1 MAEYLLRNQ
10 SEWTPEKI
18 QEAMNAGTEKYVK
31 LQKPV
36 PVIITYYTAW
46 VDDKGRMNFRDDIY
60 KHDDKLAK
68 KMFNTP
74 AINNNAEAVAVA
86 KTN

>member
-1 MAEYLLRNQ
+1 
-10 SEWTPEKI
+10 
-18 QEAMNAGTEKYVK
+18 
-31 LQKPV
+31 
-36 PVIITYYTAW
+36 
-46 VDDKGRMNFRDDIY
+46 MNFRDDIY